1 MGKKRNKL
9 SVEHPYPC
17 AVESWF
23 ENDKQK
29 WSSWDAFEKH
39 RGDDDVDLNLI
50 VRWDWRKWRT
60 EDGKNVLLIVMLM
73 QRKGYVIKHEIGVTD
88 ADEPR
93 VRALLKKHWKRLAKS
108 WRPISKPARKR

>member
-73 QRKGYVIKHEIGVTD
+73 QRKGYVNYSGLKARGLHLGSAEVP
-88 ADEPR
+88 DEESR
-93 VRALLKKHWKRLAKS
+93 YSLRQHLTR
-108 WRPISKPARKR
+108 